1 MMTPQP
7 LLRMTQITKTFPG
20 ITALDHVEFELT
32 TGEIHALLGAN
43 GAGKSTLMKILC
55 GSLKQ
60 DAGEIMLDGRAMEFD
75 RPADSIAAGISYV
88 PQELML
94 APTLSAARNILL
106 GQEPIRFKAL
116 GIIDEKALKAQAQE
130 IIDRLGMQID
140 INKPV
145 QEHAVSTQQM
155 IAIATALF
163 RDSKILILD
172 EPTSSLSEAEIE
184 RLFQIT
190 RKLRDDGHAIVFISH
205 HLDEVFRIADRL
217 TVLRDGVF
225 QGCFKTSDV
234 TQDELVALMV
244 GRRMNTAESQ
254 SHDAGEKEVALR
266 VHDLR
271 ADGVRGISFEVRKGE
286 VVGIFGQVGSGRT
299 EVLRSVF
306 GADRAATGLI
316 EINGKPVQIR
326 KPQDAISHG
335 IGFITED
342 RKRQGLVLQMSIA
355 DNISLGNFKPVMKR
369 GFLDQRARNE
379 IASEYKRDLQIKM
392 QEPTQWVKFLS
403 GGNQQKVILAKWLN
417 RHSKIL
423 LMDAPTKGID
433 VGAKQEF
440 YTLINALAE
449 QGVAILMVSSEL
461 PEIMML
467 SDRILVMKD
476 GTINGEFIPERGME
490 EQILAKAL

>member
-1 MMTPQP
+1 MMTSPS

-20 ITALDHVEFELT
+20 IKALDAVDFELRA
-32 TGEIHALLGAN
+32 GEIHALLGAN

-55 GSLKQ
+55 GSLRP
-60 DAGEIMLDGRAMEFD
+60 DSGWIELDGQRMEFD
-75 RPADSIAAGISYV
+75 DPADSIAAGISYV

-106 GQEPIRFKAL
+106 GQEPIRIKGLGVIDERSLKFKA
-116 GIIDEKALKAQAQE
+116 QE
-130 IIDRLGMQID
+130 VIDRLGMKID

-163 RDSKILILD
+163 RNSKILVLD

-184 RLFQIT
+184 RLFDIT

-217 TVLRDGVF
+217 TVLRDGVY
-225 QGCFKTSDV
+225 QGCFPTQDV

-244 GRRMNTAESQ
+244 GRRMDAATSY
-254 SHDAGEKEVALR
+254 SHDVTGREIALSVR
-266 VHDLR
+266 NLR
-271 ADGVRGISFEVRKGE
+271 ADGVRDISFDVLRGE

-299 EVLRSVF
+299 EVLRAIF
-306 GADRAATGLI
+306 GADRALAGELVVYG
-316 EINGKPVQIR
+316 EIVQMR
-326 KPQDAISHG
+326 TPKDAIRHG
-335 IGFITED
+335 IGLITED
-342 RKRQGLVLQMSIA
+342 RKRQGLVLQMSVA
-355 DNISLGNFKPVMKR
+355 DNISLGNYEPVMNR
-369 GFLDQRARNE
+369 GVLDVRARDDV
-379 IASEYKRDLQIKM
+379 ASAFKQDLQIKM
-392 QEPTQWVKFLS
+392 QDPGQWVKFLS

-417 RHSKIL
+417 RNSRIL
-423 LMDAPTKGID
+423 LMDEPTKGID

-440 YTLINALAE
+440 YALINALAE
-449 QGVAILMVSSEL
+449 QGVSILMVSSEL
-461 PEIMML
+461 PEVMML

-476 GTINGEFIPERGME
+476 GTITGEFIPESGME
-490 EQILAKAL
+490 EKILAKAL

>member
-1 MMTPQP
+1 MMTSQS
-7 LLRMTQITKTFPG
+7 LLRMTQITKSFPG
-20 ITALDHVEFELT
+20 IKALDAVEFELRA
-32 TGEIHALLGAN
+32 GEIHALLGAN

-55 GSLKQ
+55 GSLRP
-60 DAGEIMLDGRAMEFD
+60 DSGWIELDGQRMEFNG
-75 RPADSIAAGISYV
+75 PADSIAAGISYV

-106 GQEPIRFKAL
+106 GQEPIRIKGL
-116 GIIDEKALKAQAQE
+116 GVIDEHSLKFQAQE
-130 IIDRLGMQID
+130 IIDRLGMTID

-163 RDSKILILD
+163 RNSKILILD

-184 RLFQIT
+184 RLFDIT

-217 TVLRDGVF
+217 TVLRDGVY
-225 QGCFKTSDV
+225 QGCFPTGDV

-244 GRRMNTAESQ
+244 GRRMDAATSY
-254 SHDAGEKEVALR
+254 SHDVQGSEIALSVR
-266 VHDLR
+266 NLHSDGVHDVSL
-271 ADGVRGISFEVRKGE
+271 DVRKGE

-299 EVLRSVF
+299 EVLRAIF
-306 GADRAATGLI
+306 GADRALSGELVVEGEVVEMRTP
-316 EINGKPVQIR
+316 K
-326 KPQDAISHG
+326 DAIRHG
-335 IGFITED
+335 IGLITED
-342 RKRQGLVLQMSIA
+342 RKRQGLVLQMSVA
-355 DNISLGNFKPVMKR
+355 DNISLGNYKPVMQR
-369 GFLDQRARNE
+369 GMLDVRARDGV
-379 IASEYKRDLQIKM
+379 ASTFKQDLQIKM

-417 RHSKIL
+417 RNSKIL
-423 LMDAPTKGID
+423 LMDEPTKGID

-440 YTLINALAE
+440 YALINALAE

-461 PEIMML
+461 TEVMML

-476 GTINGEFIPERGME
+476 GAITGEFIPESGME
-490 EQILAKAL
+490 EKILAKAL